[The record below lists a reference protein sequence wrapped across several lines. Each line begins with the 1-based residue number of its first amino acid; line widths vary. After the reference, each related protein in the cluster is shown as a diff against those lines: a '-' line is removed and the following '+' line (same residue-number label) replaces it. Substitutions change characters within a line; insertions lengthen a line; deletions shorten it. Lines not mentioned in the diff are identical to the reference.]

1 MENKDFDVYLARAS
15 TLTQRY
21 RDEATDKPSQAI
33 DSAILTASRRAPVS
47 MAMIEPKSWFKRWR
61 VPLSIAAVMVLSV
74 GVTLRT
80 VMQEAK
86 LSSPPVA
93 LPPQDAMPS
102 KNAEPNASTDSGA
115 GVVLGGAATSA
126 PAAAVPPADD
136 LAKKQDADIEREVEI
151 LIEERAPRSIPAAPS
166 GVLQDRAA
174 AEVVVPAPNTS
185 AAPRQDALESKAGS
199 ASSGNEL
206 AKPKAAVRL
215 EQDAPSAEA
224 QDQPMKRD
232 DESMPRRREQAA
244 PSVTDSEK
252 RAEPE
257 PVLSRAPE
265 AFPESGPRLPEGHR
279 PVVDAK
285 TYRAEKEQVS
295 PAPAEKS
302 EAKASADEAP
312 EAWLRRV
319 AELRR
324 LGRYDEAN
332 LELER
337 FRKRYPEYPAPVER

>member
-15 TLTQRY
+15 TLSQRY

-33 DSAILTASRRAPVS
+33 DSLILTASRRAPVS
-47 MAMIEPKSWFKRWR
+47 MAMVAPKSWFKRWR
-61 VPLSIAAVMVLSV
+61 VPLSIAAVMVLSI

-93 LPPQDAMPS
+93 SPQQDSAPS
-102 KNAEPNASTDSGA
+102 KNAEPKASTDSAA

-126 PAAAVPPADD
+126 PAPAAPPADD
-136 LAKKQDADIEREVEI
+136 LVKKQDAAIEREVEI
-151 LIEERAPRSIPAAPS
+151 LIEERASPSMPAAPS
-166 GVLQDRAA
+166 GVLQDKGV
-174 AEVVVPAPNTS
+174 AEVVVPAPSSS

-206 AKPKAAVRL
+206 AKSKAAARL
-215 EQDAPSAEA
+215 EQDAPSSEA

-244 PSVTDSEK
+244 PSVVESEK
-252 RAEPE
+252 RAAPE
-257 PVLSRAPE
+257 PVSSGMSE
-265 AFPESGPRLPEGHR
+265 AFPDSGPRLPEGHR

-324 LGRYDEAN
+324 LGRYEEAN
-332 LELER
+332 AELER
-337 FRKRYPEYPAPVER
+337 FRKRYPEYPAPVEH